1 MIRDQSDEEGADQHA
16 AHVQRV
22 VERTPEV
29 AVAGE
34 PEVRHQGRSDN
45 AIKQKRSTVQI
56 KPCRKSSQKVPKRFF
71 PNQSKCLSNS
81 SG

>member
-34 PEVRHQGRSDN
+34 PEVRHQGRGDN
-45 AIKQKRSTVQI
+45 AGKKKRSTVQI
-56 KPCRKSSQKVPKRFF
+56 KPAPAKFRKIQ
-71 PNQSKCLSNS
+71 NAL
-81 SG
+81 